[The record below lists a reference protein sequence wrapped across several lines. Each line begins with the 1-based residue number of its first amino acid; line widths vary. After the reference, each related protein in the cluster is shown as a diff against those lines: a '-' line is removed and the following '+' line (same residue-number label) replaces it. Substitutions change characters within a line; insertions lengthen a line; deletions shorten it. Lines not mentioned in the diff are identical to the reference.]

1 MKRAPYRTALF
12 GFGAIAQ
19 GLSADRKMARH
30 FPFATHAQVLEAHPA
45 FNWVATVE
53 IDPVA
58 RRRAAERS
66 GGIVAADVD
75 AAISACAPEIVVL
88 AIPPG
93 ARLAALRKLP
103 GLKAVIVEK
112 PLGRNLAEARRFVA
126 YCAARKIAVQVCYWR
141 RAESLFAKLAANRAR
156 VLGPMQAGFGLYG
169 NGLRNNGSH
178 LVDFVT
184 MQAGR
189 IVGVRAFG
197 PAQKLSAPPIA
208 GDVAVAAALRL
219 ENGAHVAIQPV
230 DFAHYR
236 EVALDL
242 WGARARRVFDQES
255 LRVADFPL
263 RANRGLDG
271 AFEIAS
277 DRPATYPPL
286 SGRSFY
292 RLYDNLARGLVGREK
307 LCSSGQA
314 ALEVERIVDAILRSA
329 SAGGRDVAIAR

>member
-1 MKRAPYRTALF
+1 MNRAPYRTVLF

-30 FPFATHAQVLEAHPA
+30 FQFATHAQVLKAHPA
-45 FNWVATVE
+45 FDWVATVE

-66 GGIVAADVD
+66 SGIVAAEVD
-75 AAISACAPEIVVL
+75 AAIRACTPEIAVL

-93 ARLAALRKLP
+93 ARLAVLRKLS

-112 PLGRNLAEARRFVA
+112 PLGRTFAEARRFVA
-126 YCAARKIAVQVCYWR
+126 YCAARRIAVQVCYWR
-141 RAESLFAKLAANRAR
+141 RAEPLFAKLAANRAR
-156 VLGPMQAGFGLYG
+156 VLGAVQAGFGIYG

-178 LVDFVT
+178 LVDFVA

-189 IVGVRAFG
+189 VVGVRALG
-197 PAQKLSAPPIA
+197 EAQELSAPPIA

-230 DFAHYR
+230 DFVHYR
-236 EVALDL
+236 EISLDL
-242 WGARARRVFDQES
+242 WGTRARRVFDQES
-255 LRVADFPL
+255 LRVADFPI
-263 RANRGLDG
+263 RANRGLDD

-277 DRPATYPPL
+277 DRPATYPRL
-286 SGRSFY
+286 SGRSYY
-292 RLYDNLARGLVGREK
+292 RLYDNLARVLAGREE

-314 ALEVERIVDAILRSA
+314 ALEVECIVDAILRSA
-329 SAGGRDVAIAR
+329 SAGGRDMAIEQ

>member
-1 MKRAPYRTALF
+1 VKRAPYRTVLF

-30 FPFATHAQVLEAHPA
+30 FKFATHAQVLQSHPA
-45 FNWVATVE
+45 FDWVATVE

-58 RRRAAERS
+58 HRLAAARS
-66 GGIVAADVD
+66 GGIVTAEVD
-75 AAISACAPEIVVL
+75 AAVRACAPEIAVL
-88 AIPPG
+88 AIPPAG
-93 ARLAALRKLP
+93 RLAALRKLP

-112 PLGRNLAEARRFVA
+112 PLGRNFAEARRFVA

-141 RAESLFAKLAANRAR
+141 RAEPLFAKLAANRAR
-156 VLGPMQAGFGLYG
+156 ILGTVQAGFGLYG

-178 LVDFVT
+178 LVDFVA

-197 PAQKLSAPPIA
+197 AAQKLSASPIA
-208 GDVAVAAALRL
+208 GDVAVAATLRL
-219 ENGAHVAIQPV
+219 ETGAHVAIQPV
-230 DFAHYR
+230 DFTHYR

-242 WGARARRVFDQES
+242 WGTRARRVFDQES
-255 LRVADFPL
+255 LRVADFPI

-277 DRPATYPPL
+277 DRPATHPRL

-292 RLYDNLARGLVGREK
+292 RLYDNLARALAGREM
-307 LCSSGQA
+307 LCSSGHA

-329 SAGGRDVAIAR
+329 DAGGRDLAIDR